1 MRYFTLFCS
10 AFLLTSCALLE
21 TPEPLPLYTLES
33 GVFEAT
39 NALSTSLAVDI
50 PLCEA
55 SIDTQRIALTPSAYH
70 REYFADASWPA
81 CLSEVFYE
89 VLLDGLNQRWGGIHV
104 NRLKAALE
112 TQYLLRTDIQDF
124 AIYGMEDN
132 TSEAHIKITFK
143 VVDLRKRNVI
153 AARTFEEKISLSCL
167 SMQEIVRAF
176 NEGTHVLLKKAMDW
190 MEQDV
195 FSRR

>member
-1 MRYFTLFCS
+1 MRYFTLLCS

-33 GVFEAT
+33 GTFEPT
-39 NALSTSLAVDI
+39 NVLSTSLAVDV

-55 SIDTQRIALTPSAYH
+55 SIDTQRIALTPSPYQ
-70 REYFADASWPA
+70 REYFADGSWPA
-81 CLSEVFYE
+81 HLSDVFYE
-89 VLLDGLNQRWGGIHV
+89 ALLDGLTQRWGGIHV

-112 TQYLLRTDIQDF
+112 TQHLLRTDIQDF
-124 AIYGMEDN
+124 AIYGME
-132 TSEAHIKITFK
+132 TGIPEAHLKVTFK
-143 VVDLRKRNVI
+143 VVDLRKRNVV
-153 AARTFEEKISLSCL
+153 AARTFDVKVPLSCL

-176 NEGTHVLLKKAMDW
+176 NEGTHVLLEKAMGW

-195 FSRR
+195 FSRK